1 VTAIQVRGLAELQSL
16 LRNLAAEQLPYA
28 MMTAL
33 NTLAFDVQKQQKDRL
48 PGVFD
53 RPTPLIKG
61 AIRVQ
66 KATKK
71 ALTSVVY
78 VEPKR
83 AVILKTHEQ
92 GGKRGLKSFEQVLLK
107 KGWLPNGYRVVP
119 SKSFDLDSYG
129 NPKPSEIKRIMSWA
143 ATAATLTGNR
153 TKTQRYF
160 CIRVGGHSKLK
171 PGIWL
176 QSRGAVAGG
185 FKIRLI
191 TPLLLFVSQATYQ
204 KKFRFVETGE
214 QKARA
219 DLPEIMREAV
229 DRAIRTAR

>member
-1 VTAIQVRGLAELQSL
+1 VTAIQISGLAELQSL

-33 NTLAFDVQKQQKDRL
+33 NTIAFDVQKQQKDRL

-92 GGKRGLKSFEQVLLK
+92 GGKRGLKSFEQILLK

-119 SKSFDLDSYG
+119 SKSFELDSYG

-143 ATAATLTGNR
+143 ATAVTLTGNR

-160 CIRVGGHSKLK
+160 CIPRWRTFQAQARNLVA
-171 PGIWL
+171 ITR
-176 QSRGAVAGG
+176 RGCRGV
-185 FKIRLI
+185 
-191 TPLLLFVSQATYQ
+191 
-204 KKFRFVETGE
+204 
-214 QKARA
+214 
-219 DLPEIMREAV
+219 
-229 DRAIRTAR
+229 